1 MFLRGLELG
10 DSSTWPTSKG
20 HILSFRATCTV
31 KSHQT
36 SLHVSRQGSSE
47 RTSHHPHQSTG
58 TYSATSMNLVAVEHL
73 HSASQHT
80 PFRHGSFVYLLCR
93 KLCYKYSI
101 PHAIAGQH
109 VRCFRESCKSIAAHY
124 TCYYYMLLPIRRN
137 LHLSPFF
144 VSEYL

>member
-10 DSSTWPTSKG
+10 DSSTSPTSKG
-20 HILSFRATCTV
+20 HILRFRATCTV
-31 KSHQT
+31 KSYQT

-47 RTSHHPHQSTG
+47 RTSHHPHQYILSHQHEPSCRWTP
-58 TYSATSMNLVAVEHL
+58 A
-73 HSASQHT
+73 ASQHT
-80 PFRHGSFVYLLCR
+80 PFRHGSFLYPLCR

-109 VRCFRESCKSIAAHY
+109 VRCFRKSFRKGTSIAAHY